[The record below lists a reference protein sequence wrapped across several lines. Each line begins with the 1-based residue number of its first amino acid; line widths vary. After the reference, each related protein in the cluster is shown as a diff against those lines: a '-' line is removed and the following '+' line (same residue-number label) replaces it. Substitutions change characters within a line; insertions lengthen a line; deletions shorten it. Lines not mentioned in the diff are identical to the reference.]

1 MKVLIASDT
10 YYPHVNGASYFTQR
24 LAASLVARGHE
35 VAVISPSQTTGND
48 THVRHGV
55 TLYGVRSFP
64 IVFVPK
70 FRFVLPWIINRRIAK
85 VIQEF
90 KPDIVHIQMH
100 FFVSRQTLK
109 VAQRQHV
116 PVVATNHF
124 MPENLSHYLPVP
136 QFVRDTIN
144 ALAWKDAVR
153 VLNKTYGVSSPTKT
167 ANTFIEP
174 WIGRTLPAISNGID
188 LALFN
193 PNNDPAPAREKYN
206 LPNKPTLLFV
216 GRLDK
221 EKNVDIV
228 LRAVAIALGRS
239 PTGETRKEVDI
250 HFIVAGHG
258 AEDTN
263 LKKLAQKLG
272 VAEHVTFTGFVPDE
286 LLPSLYAAADC
297 FVNAGTAELQ
307 CIVAMEAMATGLP
320 ILGADAVA
328 LPELI
333 HHGKNG
339 FLFEPG
345 NAEELASRIVDMFS
359 DGAKRANMAEHS
371 LEIISHHDINKTLEA
386 FEKFYR
392 EALLAHKNNTH
403 A

>member
-24 LAASLVARGHE
+24 LADALTKRGHE
-35 VAVISPSQTTGND
+35 VAVISPSLSIGND
-48 THVRHGV
+48 TFMRGAVKV
-55 TLYGVRSFP
+55 YGVRSFP
-64 IVFVPK
+64 VLIVPK
-70 FRFVLPWIINRRIAK
+70 FRFVLPWIINRRIAQA
-85 VIQEF
+85 IREF

-100 FFVSRQTLK
+100 FLVSRTALAA
-109 VAQRQHV
+109 AQKQGIA
-116 PVVATNHF
+116 VVATNHF

-136 QFVRDTIN
+136 QFVRNGIN

-153 VLNKTYGVSSPTKT
+153 VLGKTYAVSSPTKT

-188 LALFN
+188 LVRFN
-193 PNNDPAPAREKYN
+193 PTNDPTPAQKTYK
-206 LPNKPTLLFV
+206 LPTDKPVLLFV

-221 EKNVDIV
+221 EKNVDVV
-228 LRAVAIALGRS
+228 LRAAALALKKVEFHFAI
-239 PTGETRKEVDI
+239 
-250 HFIVAGHG
+250 AGHG
-258 AEDTN
+258 AES
-263 LKKLAQKLG
+263 KKLEKLARELG
-272 VAEHVTFTGFVPDE
+272 IEKNVTFCGFVPDE
-286 LLPSLYAAADC
+286 ILPSLYAAADC
-297 FVNAGTAELQ
+297 FVNAGIAELQ

-320 ILGADAVA
+320 VLGADAVA

-339 FLFEPG
+339 YLFRPG
-345 NAEELASRIVDMFS
+345 DVVELAGHIVDVLS

-371 LEIISHHDINKTLEA
+371 LEIIAGHDINTTLET
-386 FEKFYR
+386 FEDFYR
-392 EALLAHKNNTH
+392 EALRTHNGKNNN